1 MYLQSAINP
10 RYAGLLRPLW
20 PGLPG
25 AQPRRYP
32 PVMAVQDGGGAAAD
46 RPGDRRPGDDLPG
59 VRHRHV
65 EARGLR
71 MHIAEAGEGPLVVLL
86 HGFPE
91 CWYSWRHQ
99 LTALAGAGYHAVA
112 PDQRGYCRT
121 GGPAQA
127 DQYTILHLTGDVI
140 ALMDALGEPRAV
152 VAGHD
157 WGAPVAWHT
166 ALLRPDRVRGV
177 IGLSVPYR
185 PRGSRRPVPAMRSLI
200 GERFYMVYFQEPGVA
215 DAELGRDP
223 RETFTRVL
231 YGGSGDA
238 PLLAPLVPPG
248 GGFLDMCGE
257 PPAERDLPAWLTAS
271 DIDVFAAEYADA
283 GFTGP
288 LNWYRNL
295 DRNWELTAP
304 WHHAP
309 VTVPALF
316 VAGDRDLV
324 VAYSGGPA
332 ILPGLRD
339 CAPALR
345 EPVLLA
351 GCGHWTQ
358 QERPDETSK
367 AMIAFLRELDGQ

>member
-1 MYLQSAINP
+1 
-10 RYAGLLRPLW
+10 
-20 PGLPG
+20 
-25 AQPRRYP
+25 
-32 PVMAVQDGGGAAAD
+32 MAVQRDDGTAGGHPAD
-46 RPGDRRPGDDLPG
+46 GRPGDDQPG
-59 VRHRHV
+59 VRHRYV
-65 EARGLR
+65 DVRGLR
-71 MHIAEAGEGPLVVLL
+71 MHIAEAGEGPLVLLL

-99 LTALAGAGYHAVA
+99 LTALAEAGYHAVA

-121 GGPAQA
+121 GGPPQA

-140 ALMDALGEPRAV
+140 ALMDALGEPQAV

-157 WGAPVAWHT
+157 WGAPVAWHA
-166 ALLRPDRVRGV
+166 ALLRPDRFRGV

-185 PRGSRRPVPAMRSLI
+185 PRGSRRPIPTMRSVI
-200 GERFYMVYFQEPGVA
+200 GDRFYVVYFQEPGVA
-215 DAELGRDP
+215 EAELGRDL

-231 YGGSGDA
+231 YGASGDA
-238 PLLAPLVPPG
+238 PLAAPLIPPG

-257 PPAERDLPAWLTAS
+257 PPAPENLPAWLTAR
-271 DIDVFAAEYADA
+271 DIDVFAAEYRGA

-295 DRNWELTAP
+295 DRNWELTAA

-309 VTVPALF
+309 VAVPALF

-324 VAYSGGPA
+324 VAFSGGREM
-332 ILPGLRD
+332 LPGLRD

-345 EPVLLA
+345 EPVLLS

-358 QERPDETSK
+358 QERPDEVSK
-367 AMIAFLRELDGQ
+367 AMIAFLHELDGP